1 MALYLLIGTH
11 LPEVRQC
18 ILSLHEATGAPR
30 STVFWPEGL
39 PAGNPAEGLAL
50 VPYDGCL
57 NLPQDALRDDPGP
70 HFVFLDPRRPL
81 IQELHEV
88 ADLLVSLER
97 EPTRILTCV
106 DTERAASSTALRTWL
121 DAAIFHSDVVLLGN
135 RAQTAK
141 SFLRDYQQ
149 GFQKRCF
156 PCLFQLL
163 KGPGIP
169 ENPSAL
175 LEPDTRRLTLIFD
188 LPEPD
193 SSALPSVIIE
203 ASCDLDAEEAEPDPY
218 LSPEGDFLQLPEIVA
233 FLVTET
239 P

>member
-18 ILSLHEATGAPR
+18 IRSLHEAGAAPS

-39 PAGNPAEGLAL
+39 PTGEPLDGITVSL
-50 VPYDGCL
+50 YTGCL
-57 NLPQDALRDDPGP
+57 HLPQEALLNDGTL
-70 HFVFLDPRRPL
+70 FVFIDPRRPL
-81 IQELHEV
+81 IRELHEL
-88 ADLLVSLER
+88 AGLLVSLNR

-106 DTERAASSTALRTWL
+106 DTQRASESTALRTWL
-121 DAAIFHSDVVLLGN
+121 EAAIYHSDAVLLGN

-141 SFLRDYQQ
+141 SFLRDYQL

-156 PCLFQLL
+156 PCIFQLL

-175 LEPDTRRLTLIFD
+175 LERDTRRLTLIFD
-188 LPEPD
+188 LPEPHP
-193 SSALPSVIIE
+193 ATLPSVIIE
-203 ASCDLDAEEAEPDPY
+203 ASCDLDNDEAEPDPY

-233 FLVTET
+233 HLVTET